1 MRSINVELSQVAADS
16 WAGPRLYCSFLILM
30 PLLLSNFP
38 KPFTAPAPACPG
50 RTHQCRGQLQALGD
64 GLHIAGDNMY
74 EGATTVMTPDGCQSS
89 AYLALQV
96 KKMRV
101 YFNILTELCCSVL
114 LFDTVFK
121 GKRSDFP

>member
-1 MRSINVELSQVAADS
+1 MRSINVVLSQVATDS
-16 WAGPRLYCSFLILM
+16 RAGPRLYCSFLML
-30 PLLLSNFP
+30 LLLSNFH
-38 KPFTAPAPACPG
+38 KPFTSPIPACPG

-74 EGATTVMTPDGCQSS
+74 EGATSVMTPDGCQSS

-101 YFNILTELCCSVL
+101 CFNTLAELCCLLL
-114 LFDTVFK
+114 LFDTVLR
-121 GKRSDFP
+121 GNRSDIP